1 WTFWRCFASTWSL
14 RKEEA
19 FGELMERLTAMGIE
33 PIGSMDRVPSL
44 VEKRTWHPPAT
55 EGSDEVGAVLN
66 AAVAAA

>member
-1 WTFWRCFASTWSL
+1 
-14 RKEEA
+14 
-19 FGELMERLTAMGIE
+19 MGIE
-33 PIGSMDRVPSL
+33 PIGSMDRVASL